1 MWQKMVNGGRV
12 NNWICINFSRN
23 VQDSVARGFC
33 YELAQMCHISGMVLK
48 LHNSFGYLLPISF
61 WTVFEASPKIGL
73 WFFMQDFALEPLLPP
88 VGARPE
94 QVERV
99 LKTRYH
105 DAMTK
110 LQPHSK
116 ELDLLI
122 VILPDNN
129 GSLYGTRLEFCLADG
144 GCLVLFLV

>member
-1 MWQKMVNGGRV
+1 
-12 NNWICINFSRN
+12 
-23 VQDSVARGFC
+23 
-33 YELAQMCHISGMVLK
+33 
-48 LHNSFGYLLPISF
+48 
-61 WTVFEASPKIGL
+61 
-73 WFFMQDFALEPLLPP
+73 MQAFNPEPVLPP

-99 LKTRYH
+99 LKGRYH

-110 LQPHSK
+110 LGKGK

-129 GSLYGTRLEFCLADG
+129 GSLYGIKLPLLAS
-144 GCLVLFLV
+144 LF

>member
-1 MWQKMVNGGRV
+1 MPHFWHG
-12 NNWICINFSRN
+12 IEI
-23 VQDSVARGFC
+23 
-33 YELAQMCHISGMVLK
+33 AQ
-48 LHNSFGYLLPISF
+48 FF
-61 WTVFEASPKIGL
+61 WASASNIFLDCVFEASLNIGL
-73 WFFMQDFALEPLLPP
+73 WFSMQDFALEPLLPP

-129 GSLYGTRLEFCLADG
+129 GSLYGTRLEFCQADG
-144 GCLVLFLV
+144 GCLVLFLFEWNCLSGTNQGELMSHIKKHFFSFFIPC